1 MKTFRKVMN
10 LVPLMILWLMM
21 STFVWG
27 WIFTFL
33 TDAPREEK
41 IVLFIECDVPG
52 DTFIASKLE
61 ARTSDVIRLAQVRPF
76 SYSMMS
82 SEAIRNADL
91 YILSESGMTEYF
103 EWLSPL
109 PESAL
114 TLSETYETD
123 GAFYGIKVYD
133 AQSAS
138 GILTEHISYEDQD
151 YYLAFGKNSYH
162 NAENETAVSNEAIA
176 YAKMLFEI
184 E

>member
-52 DTFIASKLE
+52 DTYIASKLE
-61 ARTSDVIRLAQVRPF
+61 EHPSEAIHLAFVKPF

-82 SEAIRNADL
+82 SEAIRTSDL
-91 YILSESGMTEYF
+91 YIVSESGFQEYF
-103 EWLSPL
+103 EWFVPL
-109 PESAL
+109 PEEAM
-114 TLSETYETD
+114 TLGEIFEYED
-123 GAFYGIKVYD
+123 IPYGIKVFD
-133 AQSAS
+133 SQMQSGVLS
-138 GILTEHISYEDQD
+138 DFISYEDEN
-151 YYLAFGKNSYH
+151 YCLVFGKESVH
-162 NAENETAVSNEAIA
+162 MENGEAVSFARHLLNIR
-176 YAKMLFEI
+176 
-184 E
+184 